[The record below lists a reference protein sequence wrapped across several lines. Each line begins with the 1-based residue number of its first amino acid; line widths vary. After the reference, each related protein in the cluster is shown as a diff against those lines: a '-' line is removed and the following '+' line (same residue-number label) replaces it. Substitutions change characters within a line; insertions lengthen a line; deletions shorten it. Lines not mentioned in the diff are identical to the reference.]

1 MLEIHLHG
9 WYAIGSLSKM
19 LSCSPAIIGTGH
31 FAGLIIPQ
39 VGDASF
45 KTYHRAPATKRSA
58 LHVGAGGGLRVRFG
72 GQSERASGAIER
84 FVGAQSRA
92 VLNCELLNS
101 FHVDQSRVG

>member
-58 LHVGAGGGLRVRFG
+58 LHVGAGGGFAFALAGNLNEHLARLND
-72 GQSERASGAIER
+72 SSAL
-84 FVGAQSRA
+84 RA
-92 VLNCELLNS
+92 VLSLTVSCS
-101 FHVDQSRVG
+101 IPFT